1 MNVSNHLKGVLL
13 AGLGILVISPDSLLI
28 RFVNIDLW
36 TLMFLRGLFIALALL
51 IVNIIF
57 YPSLS
62 LIEQFR
68 QLNRK
73 EWTMVILMAVCSFA
87 FVASIQTT
95 SVAHT
100 LIIVGTAPIFSAI
113 LGLYLLS
120 EAVARNTWISIGI
133 VFVGLIFVVYDQ
145 QQSTLLGDFYALI
158 TGLGWAVILVLA
170 RRSVKTNMFFI
181 MMLSGL
187 LIVIISLPIANLPD
201 ISVNQALLGSLLGT
215 LNGIALSLLTF
226 APRFMPAAE
235 VAVFLPLESV
245 FGSLL
250 VWWFLAEYPGHI
262 SLIAGLVIITT
273 IMLNSYYQIK
283 WSKAEY

>member
-1 MNVSNHLKGVLL
+1 MSNHLKGVFL

-51 IVNIIF
+51 VVNLVF
-57 YPSLS
+57 YPSRPLVQ
-62 LIEQFR
+62 QFR
-68 QLNRK
+68 QLDSK
-73 EWTMVILMAVCSFA
+73 AWIMVVLMAICSFA

-100 LIIVGTAPIFSAI
+100 LIIVGSAPIFSAL

-120 EAVARNTWISIGI
+120 ETVARNTWISIGI
-133 VFVGLIFVVYDQ
+133 VFIGLVFVVYDQ

-158 TGLGWAVILVLA
+158 TALGWAFILVLA
-170 RRSVKTNMFFI
+170 RKSVTTNMFFA
-181 MMLSGL
+181 MMLSGA
-187 LIVIISLPIANLPD
+187 LIVFISLPLASLTT
-201 ISVNQALLGSLLGT
+201 ISLNQALIGSLLGT

-262 SLIAGLVIITT
+262 SLTAGLIIILT

-283 WSKAEY
+283 WSKT

>member
-1 MNVSNHLKGVLL
+1 MSNHLKGVLL